1 MLRKRIPGV
10 LIVFILTF
18 CLLLGEA
25 YTIPV
30 WAGDGSG
37 GGKNQPLALVTSVP
51 AHGQSNVSLPVEI
64 KLTFNKNVVY
74 MMVRDNNQKCF
85 ALYSQDGQQVPA
97 DIVMADD
104 QVEFEKRRDV
114 IVKPRVGLQPST
126 IYTVKVSPQLESKSG
141 VNLGQQAVVSF
152 TTAGVKTGENQ
163 VKNITGENEKIT
175 SQNRPDPN
183 EVVSS
188 KAADPVSKDNNEP
201 VAKISEN
208 DSRSGSDNDSRDDSN
223 IEDDHQSKT
232 VKTGAAEKS
241 PESDPNNN
249 FKIMAALLALAVVIA
264 GWALYKK
271 KN

>member
-25 YTIPV
+25 YTMPV

-74 MMVRDNNQKCF
+74 MTVRDNNQQCF
-85 ALYSQDGQQVPA
+85 ALYSEDGQQVPA
-97 DIVMADD
+97 DIIMADD

-114 IVKPRVGLQPST
+114 IVKPRVGLQPGIT
-126 IYTVKVSPQLESKSG
+126 YTVKVSPQLESKSG

-163 VKNITGENEKIT
+163 VKNSTGENEKTT
-175 SQNRPDPN
+175 SQNRADTN
-183 EVVSS
+183 EAVSS
-188 KAADPVSKDNNEP
+188 KVDDQVSKDNNQP
-201 VAKISEN
+201 VASISEN
-208 DSRSGSDNDSRDDSN
+208 DSHSGGHNDSRDDKN
-223 IEDDHQSKT
+223 IEDDPASKI
-232 VKTGAAEKS
+232 VKTGAAEQS
-241 PESDPNNN
+241 PKSDPNNN
-249 FKIMAALLALAVVIA
+249 FKITAALLALAVVIA